1 VSAYTFRDWLKKE
14 APNYPDIDIALS
26 PSVQNAAER
35 VGYEPVS
42 AVALVRAIFDLHNE
56 YAGGAA
62 ESLRLTN
69 TPTMRVAYEWIYEVL
84 TLFDPAQSFG
94 AHEPTLHGRLLVIGL
109 CLLEPKLREQMEAA
123 GAFTALLKELWEP
136 FPDILTERGR
146 ALYEPPVESKQPP
159 DLLDSVPTW
168 PDDPLLNPK
177 DDLLGRRAFA
187 RFLGRRIAAIPDKSG
202 AYSIHIYG
210 PWGAGKSTL
219 LNFLRK
225 ELEGQTVDGKK
236 WLVVEFNAWR
246 QQQIQPPW
254 WSLMDRIYRTTRM
267 RLNVWER
274 LQEFWW
280 RIFTGRLQYV
290 IGLIVL
296 AWLLAFVVFPLLR
309 SQASTSD
316 LRDFGKVAEG
326 LSKVLALVAT
336 IWGAIM
342 AANRSLVFGASRAAQ
357 TYTELTHDPTNKIKD
372 RFNGLIKK
380 LSPERVAILIDDL
393 DRCQSR
399 YVVELLEGIQTLFRE
414 APVVFV
420 VAADRQWLNACY
432 EEVYEKLESRIHEP
446 GKPLG
451 TLFLEKAFRFSTPMP
466 GIPEELKQSYWRHLL
481 RLAPEEKVGDL
492 AAARKAAKDELTK
505 AKTESAVR
513 QLVAANRERSFP
525 EQRALREEAV
535 VRLASPEILE
545 RLEHTLKPYAPLLD
559 PNPRAMKLL
568 VNGYSANRALAIL
581 SEVEIELHQLAL
593 WTILCSRWPQLA
605 DGLAQRP
612 ELLKNIG
619 QQPDA
624 AVPDSLKPL
633 WQEAS
638 VVAVVTGDSTGGKLT
653 IETLKECARMRS

>member
-1 VSAYTFRDWLKKE
+1 MEVPDYTRYFRRRR
-14 APNYPDIDIALS
+14 PRNSFQMVLS
-26 PSVQNAAER
+26 PSVQKAMKRVGDGPINAA
-35 VGYEPVS
+35 
-42 AVALVRAIFDLHNE
+42 AFVRAIFKIHNE

-62 ESLRLTN
+62 KSLPLRD
-69 TPTMRVAYEWIYEVL
+69 TPIMRPTQQWVDEIL
-84 TLFDPAQSFG
+84 PLFDLTQLRVFSNEPKAEIRAGFTPASRTRDKG
-94 AHEPTLHGRLLVIGL
+94 APTLHGRLLVIGL
-109 CLLEPKLREQMEAA
+109 CLLEPKLRKQLEAA
-123 GAFTALLKELWEP
+123 GAFTALVKELNEP
-136 FPDILTERGR
+136 LLDILTEHGR
-146 ALYEPPVESKQPP
+146 ALYKQPTQRNGPP

-168 PDDPLLNPK
+168 PDDPLLNPE

-187 RFLGRRIAAIPDKSG
+187 RFLGRRIAEIPDESG

-219 LNFLRK
+219 LNFLQK

-254 WSLMDRIYRTTRM
+254 WSLMDRIYRTTRI
-267 RLNVWER
+267 RLNGWER

-326 LSKVLALVAT
+326 LSKVVALVAT

-420 VAADRQWLNACY
+420 VAENSHWLNSCY
-432 EEVYEKLESRIHEP
+432 EEVYENREPRIHEP

-451 TLFLEKAFRFSTPMP
+451 TLFLEKAFRFS
-466 GIPEELKQSYWRHLL
+466 
-481 RLAPEEKVGDL
+481 
-492 AAARKAAKDELTK
+492 
-505 AKTESAVR
+505 
-513 QLVAANRERSFP
+513 
-525 EQRALREEAV
+525 
-535 VRLASPEILE
+535 
-545 RLEHTLKPYAPLLD
+545 
-559 PNPRAMKLL
+559 
-568 VNGYSANRALAIL
+568 
-581 SEVEIELHQLAL
+581 
-593 WTILCSRWPQLA
+593 
-605 DGLAQRP
+605 
-612 ELLKNIG
+612 
-619 QQPDA
+619 
-624 AVPDSLKPL
+624 
-633 WQEAS
+633 
-638 VVAVVTGDSTGGKLT
+638 
-653 IETLKECARMRS
+653 